1 MLRERWA
8 SQFSLGGASEDCL
21 VVCLTSTVKDFIGY
35 LFPLYYCVLPVLHL
49 LGLAR
54 PKVQLKVSCL
64 QFTRLT
70 LNWSVCTVIS
80 ACTNPCNTNTSTHS
94 LTRIHILQRKIHN
107 VWIKFFWKQKIFH
120 LGIKEISTLKLF
132 IKLFLIKLIIL

>member
-21 VVCLTSTVKDFIGY
+21 EVCLTSTVKDFIGY
-35 LFPLYYCVLPVLHL
+35 LFPLYYCCFTCFTSIGIGKTKSTIESV
-49 LGLAR
+49 
-54 PKVQLKVSCL
+54 L
-64 QFTRLT
+64 QFMRLT
-70 LNWSVCTVIS
+70 LNWSVCTAIS
-80 ACTNPCNTNTSTHS
+80 ACTNPCNTNTFTHS
-94 LTRIHILQRKIHN
+94 VTRIHILQRKIHN
-107 VWIKFFWKQKIFH
+107 VWIKFFWKQNILH